1 MVVTKVI
8 KIIIEGEKMNEYN
21 ENTQVYPKMFTWL
34 FIGLLI
40 TFASGYALTLNEQL
54 MIQVLTIGILPIAII
69 EIVIALVL
77 GIRLAKMH
85 PLTMKIL
92 YVIYSILTGVTFS
105 VIFVAFEVS
114 SLISIFI
121 ITAII
126 FALLAFY
133 GYTTKR
139 DLTKIGT
146 IALIALL
153 AIIIAGILNIF
164 IFKSTMFDT
173 VLTMLGVLIFIA
185 YIAYDVNKVKQL
197 MLAIGE
203 EKAAVYGAFQ
213 LYLDFINLF
222 IRLLELFGK
231 RRD

>member
-1 MVVTKVI
+1 
-8 KIIIEGEKMNEYN
+8 MNEYN

-54 MIQVLTIGILPIAII
+54 MIQVLALGILPIAII

-153 AIIIAGILNIF
+153 GIIIGGILNIF

-197 MLAIGE
+197 MLVIGE
-203 EKAAVYGAFQ
+203 EKAAVYG
-213 LYLDFINLF
+213 LSLIH
-222 IRLLELFGK
+222 I
-231 RRD
+231 

>member
-1 MVVTKVI
+1 
-8 KIIIEGEKMNEYN
+8 MNEN
-21 ENTQVYPKMFTWL
+21 NLNTELYPKMFTWL
-34 FIGLLI
+34 FIGLLV
-40 TFASGYALTLNEQL
+40 TFASGYALTLNKEL
-54 MIQVLTIGILPIAII
+54 MIQVLAVGILPIAIA

-77 GIRLAKMH
+77 GIRIAKMN

-92 YVIYSILTGVTFS
+92 YILYSILTGVTFS

-146 IALIALL
+146 MALIALL
-153 AIIIAGILNIF
+153 GVLIGGLINIF
-164 IFKSTMFDT
+164 IFKSSTFDLA
-173 VLTMLGVLIFIA
+173 LTIIGVLIFIA

-197 MLAIGE
+197 MLVIGE

>member
-1 MVVTKVI
+1 
-8 KIIIEGEKMNEYN
+8 MNEYN

-54 MIQVLTIGILPIAII
+54 MIQVLALGILPIAII

-139 DLTKIGT
+139 DLTKIGP

-197 MLAIGE
+197 MLVIGE

>member
-1 MVVTKVI
+1 
-8 KIIIEGEKMNEYN
+8 MNEN
-21 ENTQVYPKMFTWL
+21 NVNTQLYPKMFTWL

-40 TFASGYALTLNEQL
+40 TFASGYALTLNETLMLQL
-54 MIQVLTIGILPIAII
+54 LSFGFFPIAII

-77 GIRLAKMH
+77 GIRIAKMN
-85 PLTMKIL
+85 PVTMKIL
-92 YVIYSILTGVTFS
+92 YIVYSILTGVTFS
-105 VIFVAFEVS
+105 VIFVTFEVS

-133 GYTTKR
+133 GYTTKK

-146 IALIALL
+146 IAFIALL
-153 AIIIAGILNIF
+153 GIIIGGLLNAF
-164 IFKSTMFDT
+164 IFKSSMFDMA
-173 VLTMLGVLIFIA
+173 LTSLGVLIFIA
-185 YIAYDVNKVKQL
+185 YIAYDVSKVKQL

>member
-1 MVVTKVI
+1 
-8 KIIIEGEKMNEYN
+8 MNEN
-21 ENTQVYPKMFTWL
+21 NLNSELYPKMFTWL

-40 TFASGYALTLNEQL
+40 TFASGYALTLNVPL
-54 MIQVLTIGILPIAII
+54 MLNVLSIGILPIAIA

-77 GIRLAKMH
+77 GIRLAKMN

-92 YVIYSILTGVTFS
+92 YIVYSILTGVTFS
-105 VIFVAFEVS
+105 VIFVVFEVS

-126 FALLAFY
+126 
-133 GYTTKR
+133 GN
-139 DLTKIGT
+139 
-146 IALIALL
+146 IALIALIG
-153 AIIIAGILNIF
+153 IIVGGLLNML
-164 IFKSTMFDT
+164 IFKSSMFDT
-173 VLTMLGVLIFIA
+173 ALTIVGALIFIA

-197 MLAIGE
+197 MLVIGE
-203 EKAAVYGAFQ
+203 ERAAVYGAFQ

>member
-1 MVVTKVI
+1 
-8 KIIIEGEKMNEYN
+8 MNEYN

-54 MIQVLTIGILPIAII
+54 MIQVLALGILPIAII

>member
-1 MVVTKVI
+1 
-8 KIIIEGEKMNEYN
+8 MNEYN

-54 MIQVLTIGILPIAII
+54 MIQVLAIGILPIAII

-173 VLTMLGVLIFIA
+173 ALTIIGVLIFIA

>member
-1 MVVTKVI
+1 
-8 KIIIEGEKMNEYN
+8 MNEYN

-54 MIQVLTIGILPIAII
+54 MIQVLALGILPIAII

-153 AIIIAGILNIF
+153 GIIIAGILNIF

>member
-1 MVVTKVI
+1 
-8 KIIIEGEKMNEYN
+8 MNEYN

-54 MIQVLTIGILPIAII
+54 MIQVLALGILPIAII

-77 GIRLAKMH
+77 GIRLAKMQ

-173 VLTMLGVLIFIA
+173 ALTIIGVLIFIA

>member
-1 MVVTKVI
+1 
-8 KIIIEGEKMNEYN
+8 
-21 ENTQVYPKMFTWL
+21 
-34 FIGLLI
+34 
-40 TFASGYALTLNEQL
+40 QL
-54 MIQVLTIGILPIAII
+54 MIQVLALGILPIAII

-153 AIIIAGILNIF
+153 GIIIGGILNIF

>member
-1 MVVTKVI
+1 
-8 KIIIEGEKMNEYN
+8 MNEYN

-54 MIQVLTIGILPIAII
+54 MIQVLAPGILPIAII

-153 AIIIAGILNIF
+153 GIIIGGILNIF

>member
-1 MVVTKVI
+1 
-8 KIIIEGEKMNEYN
+8 MNEYN

-54 MIQVLTIGILPIAII
+54 MIQVLALGILPIAII

-139 DLTKIGT
+139 DLTKIGA

-153 AIIIAGILNIF
+153 GIIIGGILNIF

-197 MLAIGE
+197 MLVIGE

>member
-1 MVVTKVI
+1 
-8 KIIIEGEKMNEYN
+8 MNEN
-21 ENTQVYPKMFTWL
+21 NLNSELYPKMFTWL

-40 TFASGYALTLNEQL
+40 TFASGYALTLNVPL
-54 MIQVLTIGILPIAII
+54 MLNVLSIGILPIAIA

-77 GIRLAKMH
+77 GIRLAKMN

-92 YVIYSILTGVTFS
+92 YIVYSILTGVTFS
-105 VIFVAFEVS
+105 VIFVVFEVS

-139 DLTKIGT
+139 DLTKIGN
-146 IALIALL
+146 IALIALIG
-153 AIIIAGILNIF
+153 IIVGGLLNML
-164 IFKSTMFDT
+164 IFKSSMFDT
-173 VLTMLGVLIFIA
+173 ALTILGALIFIA
-185 YIAYDVNKVKQL
+185 YIAYDVNKVKRL
-197 MLAIGE
+197 MLVIGE
-203 EKAAVYGAFQ
+203 ERAAVYGAFQ

>member
-1 MVVTKVI
+1 
-8 KIIIEGEKMNEYN
+8 MNEYN

-54 MIQVLTIGILPIAII
+54 MIQVLALGILPIAII

-92 YVIYSILTGVTFS
+92 YIIYSILTGVTFS
-105 VIFVAFEVS
+105 AILVALAVS

>member
-1 MVVTKVI
+1 
-8 KIIIEGEKMNEYN
+8 MNEYN

-54 MIQVLTIGILPIAII
+54 MIQVLALGILPIAII

-153 AIIIAGILNIF
+153 GIIIGGILNIF

>member
-1 MVVTKVI
+1 
-8 KIIIEGEKMNEYN
+8 MNEYN

-54 MIQVLTIGILPIAII
+54 MIQVLTIEILPIAII

-173 VLTMLGVLIFIA
+173 ALTIIGVLIFIA

>member
-1 MVVTKVI
+1 
-8 KIIIEGEKMNEYN
+8 MNEYN

-54 MIQVLTIGILPIAII
+54 MIEVLAIGFLPIVII

>member
-1 MVVTKVI
+1 
-8 KIIIEGEKMNEYN
+8 MNEYN

-54 MIQVLTIGILPIAII
+54 MIQVLALGILPIAII

-92 YVIYSILTGVTFS
+92 YIIYSILTGVTFS

>member
-1 MVVTKVI
+1 
-8 KIIIEGEKMNEYN
+8 MNEYN

-54 MIQVLTIGILPIAII
+54 MIQVLAIGILPIAII

-173 VLTMLGVLIFIA
+173 VLTIIGVLIFIA

>member
-1 MVVTKVI
+1 
-8 KIIIEGEKMNEYN
+8 MNRDI
-21 ENTQVYPKMFTWL
+21 ENTQLYPKMFTWL
-34 FIGLLI
+34 FIGLLV
-40 TFASGYALTLNEQL
+40 TFASGYALTLNQEL
-54 MIQVLTIGILPIAII
+54 MLQVLSIGVFPIAII
-69 EIVIALVL
+69 ELVIALIL
-77 GIRLAKMH
+77 SIRIAKMN
-85 PLTMKIL
+85 PLTMKLL
-92 YVIYSILTGVTFS
+92 YIVYSILTGVTFS
-105 VIFVAFEVS
+105 VIFVTFEVS

-133 GYTTKR
+133 GYKTKK

-146 IALIALL
+146 IALIALIG
-153 AIIIAGILNIF
+153 IIIGGLLNFF
-164 IFKSTMFDT
+164 IFKSSMFDII
-173 VLTMLGVLIFIA
+173 LTIIGVLVFIS
-185 YIAYDVNKVKQL
+185 YIAYDVNKVKHL

-231 RRD
+231 RED

>member
-1 MVVTKVI
+1 
-8 KIIIEGEKMNEYN
+8 MNEYN
-21 ENTQVYPKMFTWL
+21 ENTQIYPKMFTWL

-54 MIQVLTIGILPIAII
+54 MIQVLALGILPIAII
-69 EIVIALVL
+69 EIIIALVL

-153 AIIIAGILNIF
+153 GIIIGGILNIF

-197 MLAIGE
+197 MLVIGE

>member
-1 MVVTKVI
+1 
-8 KIIIEGEKMNEYN
+8 MNEYN
-21 ENTQVYPKMFTWL
+21 ENIQVYPKMFTWL

-40 TFASGYALTLNEQL
+40 TFASGYALTLNEEL
-54 MIQVLTIGILPIAII
+54 MIQVLAIGFLPIAII

-105 VIFVAFEVS
+105 VIFVTFEVS

-133 GYTTKR
+133 GYTTKK

-153 AIIIAGILNIF
+153 GIIIAGLLNLF

-231 RRD
+231 RKD